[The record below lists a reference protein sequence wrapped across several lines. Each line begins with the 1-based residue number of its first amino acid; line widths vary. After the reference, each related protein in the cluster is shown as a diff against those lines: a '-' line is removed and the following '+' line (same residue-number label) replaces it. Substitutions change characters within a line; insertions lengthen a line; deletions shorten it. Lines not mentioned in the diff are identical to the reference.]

1 MMRDAFQTRIL
12 AVALAVATLGVCVL
26 AGFNLSQ
33 ELGTE
38 FPTDG
43 VTWVEA
49 QGWLRADRVPADS
62 PGSRAGIR
70 TGDILEAINGE
81 STPRVASQVRAMYSN
96 GIWEHAAS
104 YTIYRSLPEMRGP
117 GAQEMESSARFP
129 VQVYLEPADRSTAQG
144 SRLIALV
151 YLFIGL
157 YVLLRRWTA
166 PKSLHFYVFCLV
178 SFVLYAFRSTGEPGI
193 FDRAIYWGNLVAT
206 MLQPALF
213 LHLAVSFSG
222 AGGADEGAAANVRK
236 GLGRRLLPAL
246 LYVPG
251 AYLAGLQVWAIE
263 RWSATGV
270 LSHRLDQF
278 SVVYMAAYYV
288 AAAMIFYRRYQRAG
302 SPLERQQLKWLTRGT
317 MLAVGPFTVYAI
329 LFLCGVA
336 VPTLLAKVVLLF
348 LALLPLTFSWAIV
361 RYRLMDV
368 DLIFKRGVTYTL
380 ATAALV
386 GFYFLAVGVTSEM
399 VHARFPS
406 FGYMGPIVAILVV
419 GLSFDPLKRMIQ
431 AWVDRVFDQKSFDY
445 RETLIDFGRSLNS
458 QTDLRALVDSIVERL
473 PETLLVTR
481 VAVFLAAEKD
491 ADSGGGGA
499 DGEGNGNAR
508 QNGSANENG
517 AAKPRGHFEL
527 AASHGLA
534 NLDVE
539 EMRGLD
545 VRFLDFD
552 RWDADDHIFLENPQ
566 QVLRLPDEQQR
577 SAGLLDLNYYL
588 PCRVANR
595 EGGGTRTVAVL
606 GLGRTD
612 AGDFLSSEDM
622 EVLGSLAG
630 YIGIAIQNA
639 QLYRRLE
646 QKIGEFER
654 LKEFHENIVESIH
667 IGVFAVDLNDRIESW
682 NAQMEA
688 MYARSRGEALGQ
700 PLGAIFP
707 PEFMAHF
714 DSVRGEQGTH
724 TFYKIRLLLP
734 AGETRVANIAIAP
747 LLTRDFAVVGRI
759 VLVDDI
765 TDRMELEAQLTQAE
779 KLSSIGLLA
788 AGVAH
793 EVNTPLAVISSYTQ
807 MLAKQMRPMMEQDK
821 RLAPVLE
828 KITQQTFRASEIVNG
843 LLNFSRTG
851 GSEFGTIDLNRLLL
865 DTLTLVE
872 HQFKT
877 AQIRV
882 ETELDQDLPRI
893 QGNEGKLQQV
903 VLNLLLNAR
912 DAMHGSANGRIR
924 IATQQRAGRVTV
936 VVQDFGDGIEPEHLH
951 RIFDPFFTTKAE
963 PGKGQH
969 KGTGLGL
976 AVSYGI
982 MQEHGGKMQVEST
995 VGVGTTFRLEFP
1007 VTAAAG
1013 AGRSVA
1019 GPPAEV
1025 PAAAAESTATAPVE
1039 GTDAETGEPRSM
1051 VHV

>member
-1 MMRDAFQTRIL
+1 MRDAFQTRIL

-33 ELGTE
+33 ELGVE

-43 VTWVEA
+43 VVWVEA
-49 QGWLRADRVPADS
+49 QGGLRADRVPVDS
-62 PGSRAGIR
+62 PAYKDGIRAG
-70 TGDILEAINGE
+70 DVLEAINGE
-81 STPRVASQVRAMYSN
+81 PTPRLASQEQAMSRNGIYDHAAMYSIVRPLA
-96 GIWEHAAS
+96 GS
-104 YTIYRSLPEMRGP
+104 P
-117 GAQEMESSARFP
+117 GLEGAARFP
-129 VQVYLEPADRSTAQG
+129 VQVYLEAADRSTAQG

-151 YLFIGL
+151 YLLIGL
-157 YVLLRRWTA
+157 YVLFRRWTA
-166 PKSLHFYVFCLV
+166 PKSMHFYLFCLV
-178 SFVLYAFRSTGEPGI
+178 SFVLYAFRSTGEPGL
-193 FDRAIYWGNLVAT
+193 FDLVIRWGNLLAT

-213 LHLAVSFSG
+213 LHLAVSFSDRPEEEDG
-222 AGGADEGAAANVRK
+222 PAARTRNGV
-236 GLGRRLLPAL
+236 GWHLLLAL

-251 AYLAGLQVWAIE
+251 AYLVGLQVWAE
-263 RWSATGV
+263 LRWAATGV
-270 LSHRLDQF
+270 LSHRLDQ
-278 SVVYMAAYYV
+278 VGVGYMASYYV
-288 AAAMIFYRRYQRAG
+288 IATVVFYRRYLHTS

-317 MLAVGPFTVYAI
+317 MLAAGPFTLYAI
-329 LFLCGVA
+329 LFLCGVT

-386 GFYFLAVGVTSEM
+386 GFYFLAVGITSEL

-406 FGYMGPIVAILVV
+406 FGYVGPIVAVFVV
-419 GLSFDPLKRMIQ
+419 GLSFDPLKRAIQ
-431 AWVDRVFDQKSFDY
+431 AKVDRVFDQKSFDY

-458 QTDLRALVDSIVERL
+458 QTDLGALVESIVQRL

-481 VAVFLAAEKD
+481 VAVFLAAENGE
-491 ADSGGGGA
+491 ADSGGAGA
-499 DGEGNGNAR
+499 DSAGNGRA
-508 QNGSANENG
+508 SAD
-517 AAKPRGHFEL
+517 AHFEL

-534 NLDVE
+534 NLDAVE
-539 EMRGLD
+539 LRGLD
-545 VRFLDFD
+545 LRFLDFD
-552 RWDADDHIFLENPQ
+552 RRGSDDHIFLENPQ
-566 QVLRLPDEQQR
+566 QVLRLPEQQQR
-577 SAGLLDLNYYL
+577 SSGLLDLNYYL

-667 IGVFAVDLNDRIESW
+667 IGVFAVDLDDQIESW

-700 PLGAIFP
+700 RLAAIFP
-707 PEFMAHF
+707 AEFMTHF

-734 AGETRVANIAIAP
+734 TGETRVANIAIAP

-765 TDRMELEAQLTQAE
+765 TDRVELEAQLTQAE

-807 MLAKQMRPMMEQDK
+807 MLAKQMLPMMEQNK

-851 GSEFGTIDLNRLLL
+851 GSEFGSVDMNRLLA
-865 DTLTLVE
+865 DTLTLVD

-877 AQIRV
+877 ESIRV
-882 ETELDQDLPRI
+882 ETELDRELPRI
-893 QGNEGKLQQV
+893 HGNEGKLQQV

-912 DAMHGSANGRIR
+912 DAMHGSPDGRIR
-924 IATQQRAGRVTV
+924 IATKQRAGRVTV
-936 VVQDFGDGIEPEHLH
+936 VVQDFGGGIEPEHLH
-951 RIFDPFFTTKAE
+951 RIFDPFFTTKTK
-963 PGKGQH
+963 PSTGQH

-982 MQEHGGKMQVEST
+982 MQEHGGKMQVESM

-1007 VTAAAG
+1007 AAAG
-1013 AGRSVA
+1013 AGRAASS
-1019 GPPAEV
+1019 PPTVESPAVEV
-1025 PAAAAESTATAPVE
+1025 AESTDEAT
-1039 GTDAETGEPRSM
+1039 DEPRNT
-1051 VHV
+1051 VPV